1 MPDPLLAAADPRRT
15 SPLCTSG
22 VFRRQH
28 SASRRAGVSRR
39 PVPALLAALAIAVT
53 AFTTGPAAIA
63 GEEGGERSAGDPFY
77 CGERRLGTWFYCD
90 PARRA
95 PKDIPVSPPVPAAEQ
110 LAAVRAALDELKARA
125 ILNPSEENVVA
136 YVRFQ
141 REQLDRASTFSDVWQ
156 RAIWQHPDMD
166 YTLQRPVSTLGKRT
180 WIDNRKADR
189 DAVLTRL
196 GERYGLFYF
205 YAQSCAA
212 CDVAGPILRS
222 VADSHR
228 LTVMAVSMDGGP
240 SKDFPNYLVDS
251 GQRERMGIPG
261 KETPALVLFDT
272 VTKRTI
278 PVGYGILSA
287 DEIMDRIF
295 TLTNTTVGSDF

>member
-1 MPDPLLAAADPRRT
+1 MPDLLLAAADQPRPSPPRICGSHRCRQTASRKQGRRHRLAPALIAALSIAAALACDPLLAAD
-15 SPLCTSG
+15 
-22 VFRRQH
+22 
-28 SASRRAGVSRR
+28 
-39 PVPALLAALAIAVT
+39 
-53 AFTTGPAAIA
+53 
-63 GEEGGERSAGDPFY
+63 EEGTARPAGDPFY

-95 PKDIPVSPPVPAAEQ
+95 PKDKATSPSVPAAEQ
-110 LAAVRAALDELKARA
+110 LDAVRQTLDELKARA
-125 ILNPSEENVVA
+125 ILDPSEENVIA

-156 RAIWQHPDMD
+156 RAIWQNPDMD
-166 YTLQRPVSTLGKRT
+166 YTLQRPVSTLGKRA
-180 WIDNRKADR
+180 WIDLRKADR

-212 CDVAGPILRS
+212 CDIAGPILRS
-222 VADSHR
+222 VADSHG

-261 KETPALVLFDT
+261 RETPALVLFDT
-272 VTKRTI
+272 ITKRTL